1 MDQTKTSVFLHC
13 DKNSNAVVFH
23 IVEGDLLKSIISAC
37 HMSQL
42 LDQRWIFF
50 TREAQL
56 CILWCHQFVPYSMTY
71 KFSSDI
77 RQSYF
82 YIVEKFKGGYD
93 PNRSYLENRT
103 KTAIVL

>member
-1 MDQTKTSVFLHC
+1 
-13 DKNSNAVVFH
+13 
-23 IVEGDLLKSIISAC
+23 
-37 HMSQL
+37 
-42 LDQRWIFF
+42 
-50 TREAQL
+50 
-56 CILWCHQFVPYSMTY
+56 MTY

-82 YIVEKFKGGYD
+82 YLVGKFKCGYD